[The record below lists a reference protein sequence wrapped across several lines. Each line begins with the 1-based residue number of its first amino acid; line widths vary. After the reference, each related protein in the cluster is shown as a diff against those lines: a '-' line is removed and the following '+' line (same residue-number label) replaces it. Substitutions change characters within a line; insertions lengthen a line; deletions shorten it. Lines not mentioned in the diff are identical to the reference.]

1 MIETKMV
8 LIVINYKA
16 SLKVISNIGKKKKQ
30 LNKFT
35 ATIEIKIAV
44 KIETVTVVN
53 IFKKIIIILVN

>member
-35 ATIEIKIAV
+35 AIIEIKIAV